1 MIEQIESTI
10 RELETERDITV
21 LFACESGSRAWG
33 FTSPDSDFD
42 LRFIYAHRKDWH
54 LKLQK
59 KDDYIDLMLPNDL
72 DLSGWELAK
81 TLRLFA
87 TCNLALNEWLDS
99 PVVYWEPNS
108 FRNELLSLVPTYFNP
123 KKAMHH
129 YLSMA
134 KGVAADHFDGSQIKI
149 KKLFYILRPLFACL
163 WIEKRLSMPPT
174 VFQDMLDNKLAPQT
188 ILEAIAKIQIQKESA
203 AEGFVI
209 EAPDTV
215 KNWINQTID
224 KTQVVADSLPAGT
237 KEKPSWD
244 PLNELMLK
252 WTPTS

>member
-1 MIEQIESTI
+1 MKQQISDTI
-10 RELETERDITV
+10 QRLEAERGISV
-21 LFACESGSRAWG
+21 LYACESGSRAWG
-33 FTSPDSDFD
+33 FASPDSDYD

-54 LKLQK
+54 LQLQK
-59 KDDYIDLMLPNDL
+59 RDDYIELMLPNDL

-87 TCNLALNEWLDS
+87 TCNLALNEWLNS

-108 FRNELLSLVPTYFNP
+108 FRNELLTLVPTYFNP
-123 KKAMHH
+123 KKAIHH

-163 WIEKRLSMPPT
+163 WIEKRRSMPPT
-174 VFQDMLDNKLAPQT
+174 VFQEMLDEELASAAVLET
-188 ILEAIAKIQIQKESA
+188 IARIQKQKETA
-203 AEGFVI
+203 AEGFGI
-209 EAPDTV
+209 ETPQFLKDWIDNTINLAQTV
-215 KNWINQTID
+215 AN
-224 KTQVVADSLPAGT
+224 SLPAGT
-237 KEKPSWD
+237 AEKANWD

-252 WTPTS
+252 WTPTG